1 MTTNDE
7 LGSALAAFQRK
18 LSAAEAALEASLA
31 PVARGVEALREGLA
45 PFSEPLAALGK
56 WVEDNQDGIRRITKR
71 ILEEPL
77 DTKTR
82 QENLEKLAE
91 FGWYLDPGMPL
102 FAPTQLVRALSEEDE
117 QEVLD
122 VIRVY
127 FTRRLDDIEGT
138 LRTSFP
144 LRDGILRDA
153 FEAHRGGKYNLSVP
167 VLLAQADGMWF
178 DRVSKSPFMSR
189 ERPGA
194 VGDLDQKN
202 QHRFFE
208 PLIGLFGESIP
219 LWMSKTERG
228 STFAELNRH
237 QVLHGEVVDYGTEV
251 NSLKAIA
258 FLSFSCWVL
267 DNHPPNQP

>member
-1 MTTNDE
+1 MTINDE
-7 LGSALAAFQRK
+7 LGRAFAEFRQQASAV
-18 LSAAEAALEASLA
+18 EAALQATLA
-31 PVARGVEALREGLA
+31 PVARGVEAIQKGLA
-45 PFSEPLAALGK
+45 PFSERLAALGR
-56 WVEDNQDGIRRITKR
+56 WVEENDAIRQITKR

-102 FAPTQLVRALSEEDE
+102 FAPTQLVRALSEKDG

-122 VIRVY
+122 AIHAY
-127 FTRRLDDIEGT
+127 FARRLDIIEGT

-144 LRDGILRDA
+144 LRGDILRDA
-153 FEAHRGGKYNLSVP
+153 FEAHRDGKYNLSVP

-178 DRVSKSPFMSR
+178 DRVSKSPFMGS
-189 ERPGA
+189 ERSGA

-208 PLIGLFGESIP
+208 PLIGLFSESIP
-219 LWMSKTERG
+219 LWMSKTERD

-267 DNHPPNQP
+267 DNHAPSRP